1 MAPRKS
7 GTVPPSPAADTGCVD
22 LIENLLLH
30 LGVQRIGVVLIDRTQ
45 QRTLGEICRL
55 IARAAQTDTDN
66 DRRARV
72 GAGMDA
78 RIRDEIHDLRL
89 GSGRR
94 EHLHL
99 GHILRAEA
107 LRCNRDLHLVTR
119 NDRGVQDTRRVVARC
134 FAAQRITDHRQAQI
148 AVNVAAAD
156 TLVTASS
163 NEPPV
168 RCTS

>member
-1 MAPRKS
+1 MRAKRLNRARKS
-7 GTVPPSPAADTGCVD
+7 GNRTAESLRADTGCVD

-30 LGVQRIGVVLIDRTQ
+30 LGVQRIGVVPIDRTQ

-55 IARAAQTDTDN
+55 IARAAQTDADN

-72 GAGMDA
+72 GTRMDA
-78 RIRDEIHDLRL
+78 RIRDKIHDLRL

-107 LRCNRDLHLVTR
+107 L
-119 NDRGVQDTRRVVARC
+119 GGQ
-134 FAAQRITDHRQAQI
+134 
-148 AVNVAAAD
+148 
-156 TLVTASS
+156 
-163 NEPPV
+163 P
-168 RCTS
+168 